1 VMVPIQDAFQ
11 VPLPPVPV
19 PTSTTG
25 ANKGQHQHQAATTG
39 VLGGGADYS
48 APVTITG
55 MHDEIL
61 VSGGVRRVLMPGG
74 PTISGHAGVGFID
87 MHLSRH

>member
-1 VMVPIQDAFQ
+1 MVPIQDAFQ

-19 PTSTTG
+19 PTSTTTSG
-25 ANKGQHQHQAATTG
+25 KGQHQQG
-39 VLGGGADYS
+39 GGLGGGADYS

-61 VSGGVRRVLMPGG
+61 VRRLG
-74 PTISGHAGVGFID
+74 
-87 MHLSRH
+87 